1 MFTQTVDVSE
11 VESRF
16 SELLRLVNKGTEII
30 LTKKNVPV
38 ARLVPVEPAKTQR
51 IPGLHA
57 DAAWTSDDFDD
68 PLPEEFWIGEA

>member
-1 MFTQTVDVSE
+1 MFTQTVDISE

-38 ARLVPVEPAKTQR
+38 ARLVPVEPVKKQR

-57 DAAWTSDDFDD
+57 GASWTSGDFDD
-68 PLPEEFWIGEA
+68 PLPEQFWVSEV

>member
-1 MFTQTVDVSE
+1 MFTQTVEVSE

-16 SELLRLVNKGTEII
+16 SELLRLLNNGTEII

-38 ARLVPVEPAKTQR
+38 ARLTPVEPVKKER

-57 DAAWTSDDFDD
+57 GAIWTSDDFDD
-68 PLPEEFWIGEA
+68 PLPEEFWLGET